1 MQLNLNAL
9 YGVKVL
15 GKEAQKKISG
25 GISQDPISGTCA
37 AQSTDGGTALS
48 GVSRADALNYATEH
62 HTHWCCDSC
71 STALWYDID

>member
-25 GISQDPISGTCA
+25 GSAPAGGTCA
-37 AQSTDGGTALS
+37 YESPNGGVGDFS
-48 GVSRADALNYATEH
+48 ISKADAQANAAKLG
-62 HTHWCCDSC
+62 THWCCDSC
-71 STALWYDID
+71 SSASWYDIE